1 MGSFD
6 LITFLFFV
14 AAVIVFLQLR
24 SVLGRR
30 TGNER
35 PPFDPYA
42 ARRAAAEKTE
52 GNVVTLP
59 RPQDQ
64 QAATPEALNAADAHA
79 RPGTPVNDG
88 LRAIIAADPGFDP
101 KQFVEGAKLAYEMI
115 VTAFAD
121 GDRKA
126 LKNLLSRDV
135 YDGFVAAINERET
148 KGEVVKSS
156 FVGIDRAE
164 IVKAEVKGSEA
175 FITMRIISQLI
186 SATYDKAGK
195 LIDGNAEDVGEVNDV
210 WTFSRDTRSRDPN
223 WKLIATESED

>member
-42 ARRAAAEKTE
+42 GRRPTAEKAE

-59 RPQDQ
+59 RSQDQ
-64 QAATPEALNAADAHA
+64 LAATPEALNAADAHA
-79 RPGTPVNDG
+79 KPGTPVNDG
-88 LRAIIAADPGFDP
+88 LRAIIAADPRFDP
-101 KQFVEGAKLAYEMI
+101 KQFVDGARLAYEMI

-135 YDGFVAAINERET
+135 YDGFVAAINEREA

-156 FVGIDRAE
+156 FVGIDKAD
-164 IVKAEVKGSEA
+164 IIKAEVKGTEA
-175 FITMRIISQLI
+175 LITMRIVSQLI

-195 LIDGNAEDVGEVNDV
+195 LVDGNAEDVGEVNDV
-210 WTFSRDTRSRDPN
+210 WTFSRDMRSGDPN